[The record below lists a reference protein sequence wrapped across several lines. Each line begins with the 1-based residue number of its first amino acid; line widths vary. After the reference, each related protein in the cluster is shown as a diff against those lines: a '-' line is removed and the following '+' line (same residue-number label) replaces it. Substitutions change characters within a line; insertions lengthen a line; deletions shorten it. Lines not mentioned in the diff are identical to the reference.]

1 MKSYRFCASIFCMK
15 VLAAGFLINY
25 PVSALAAE
33 SCIGEVFVSCNV
45 AKNKHL
51 QVCIEPATDNAEPK
65 FTYKFSEKEKKGL
78 SLSEN
83 FSAKTVSPWKGVG
96 RAINSSVVF
105 NHQGYQYHVWQ
116 SFDRLDE
123 EAELQAGVNVSKG
136 DENIASFTCQSDN
149 QTSIA
154 PLFVLEDA
162 MEAAGWCY
170 HSGKFEWQNC
180 AVKDQ

>member
-1 MKSYRFCASIFCMK
+1 MCGKAS
-15 VLAAGFLINY
+15 
-25 PVSALAAE
+25 
-33 SCIGEVFVSCNV
+33 
-45 AKNKHL
+45 
-51 QVCIEPATDNAEPK
+51 
-65 FTYKFSEKEKKGL
+65 
-78 SLSEN
+78 
-83 FSAKTVSPWKGVG
+83 TVWT
-96 RAINSSVVF
+96 
-105 NHQGYQYHVWQ
+105 
-116 SFDRLDE
+116 E

-136 DENIASFTCQSDN
+136 DENIGSFTCQSDN